1 MRPWVDMV
9 AALLLVCSGI
19 LSALDSFLE
28 ANYEM
33 ATLPIGLAL
42 LLINHG
48 SRQPLRYLYLILLLV
63 LLRIILKGDERFL
76 PAEITLGDYI
86 MIILGFA
93 ASYHLPQSFWRVFLP
108 LFAIFVPLASLLS
121 YQIRPLSE
129 AMEPFNAGT
138 LSINQTSFLLGSCLV
153 LSLCFLWNSATSQ
166 RPAQLRS
173 LLTICWMMITLI
185 IIFLEV
191 RTASRAGQAIPLL
204 TFAVMLALAHW
215 HNIRQQLQRIL
226 GSIASFLQPLA
237 PKTAQ
242 RVVNIGFLAGGIGL
256 LITLLGTWARKVYSD
271 PENSLSDLHRVHLLR
286 CYFGTLFTGNN
297 RLIHGMGFTNA
308 SHTICKDIGLIKG
321 TTHAHNIFA
330 QIASDNG
337 LFAMIAVGCF
347 TAWFLLQALR
357 NSKKIDHPIIFGSSC
372 LFLYLFLF
380 LQIEGGW
387 GKSIFLQ
394 TLIGLSL
401 GTLTMQSSG
410 LRNQTFRSRFQ

>member
-1 MRPWVDMV
+1 MRRWVDMV
-9 AALLLVCSGI
+9 AALLLVFGGT

-33 ATLPIGLAL
+33 APLTIGLAL

-48 SRQPLRYLYLILLLV
+48 SRHPLRYLYLMLLLV
-63 LLRIILKGDERFL
+63 LLRIIMKGDERFL
-76 PAEITLGDYI
+76 SAEITLSDYI
-86 MIILGFA
+86 VIILGFA
-93 ASYHLPQSFWRVFLP
+93 ASYQLPQSFWRAFLP

-138 LSINQTSFLLGSCLV
+138 LSINQTSFLLGACLV
-153 LSLCFLWNSATSQ
+153 LSLCFLWNSATAQ
-166 RPAQLRS
+166 RPALLRS
-173 LLTICWMMITLI
+173 LLTISWLMITLI
-185 IIFLEV
+185 IVFLEV

-215 HNIRQQLQRIL
+215 HNIRQRLQQIL
-226 GSIASFLQPLA
+226 DRGTSFLQPLA

-242 RVVNIGFLAGGIGL
+242 RVVNVGFVAGGTGL
-256 LITLLGTWARKVYSD
+256 LITLLGTWARKIYSD
-271 PENSLSDLHRVHLLR
+271 PENSLSDLHRVYLLR
-286 CYFGTLFTGNN
+286 CYFGALFTGNN
-297 RLIHGMGFTNA
+297 RLIHGMGFANA
-308 SHTICKDIGLIKG
+308 SRTICKDIGLIKG

-330 QIASDNG
+330 QIAADNG
-337 LFAMIAVGCF
+337 LFAMITVGCF
-347 TAWFLLQALR
+347 IAWFLLRALKH
-357 NSKKIDHPIIFGSSC
+357 SKEIDHPILFGSSC

-394 TLIGLSL
+394 ALIGMSL
-401 GTLTMQSSG
+401 GMLTMQSAS
-410 LRNQTFRSRFQ
+410 LRNQTLRSRFQ